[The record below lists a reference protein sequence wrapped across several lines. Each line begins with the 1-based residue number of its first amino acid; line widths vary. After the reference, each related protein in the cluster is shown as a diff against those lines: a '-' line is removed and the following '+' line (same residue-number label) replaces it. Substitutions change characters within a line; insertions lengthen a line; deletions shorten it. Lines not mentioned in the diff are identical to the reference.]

1 MIKVAVCDDDSEI
14 AEELKAFLTAYGK
27 AHDTAFSIFCY
38 SDGDELMLS
47 EQKYDLIF
55 LDIEMERVNGFD
67 AASQIRAKDMN
78 VPIVYIT
85 SHNGYF
91 ERAFK
96 VHAFEYITKPLERDR
111 LSEVMNDF
119 FALNRS
125 SDDVALQVCTDGG
138 FISVRLNDIYCFT
151 AEAKKKV
158 YLYTGS
164 EKLVIRENLQDI
176 YDKLD
181 KTQFYMPKRG
191 FILNLKYVQ
200 RLQNDYVIVMKNGI
214 YLPLAQKK
222 KDEFNKK
229 LSSVFL
235 DKLKG

>member
-14 AEELKAFLTAYGK
+14 AEELKAFLIAYEK

-38 SDGDELMLS
+38 SDGDELLS
-47 EQKYDLIF
+47 EQRFDLIF

-96 VHAFEYITKPLERDR
+96 VHAFEYITKPLEWDR
-111 LSEVMNDF
+111 LSEVMDDF
-119 FALNRS
+119 FALDNN
-125 SDDVALQVCTDGG
+125 SDDAELQVFTDGG
-138 FISVRLNDIYCFT
+138 FIGVRLNDIYCIT

-158 YLYTGS
+158 YLYTES
-164 EKLVIRENLQDI
+164 EKFVIRENLQDI
-176 YDKLD
+176 YDKLN

-222 KDEFNKK
+222 RDEFNKK
-229 LSSVFL
+229 LSSVFFG
-235 DKLKG
+235 KLKG